1 MESLAGLSIETT
13 ILAPVA
19 LTWLLVGGAEG
30 KMMFDYPA
38 HVTWLLVAAG
48 LVSTVPLLCFT
59 AAARRLPYST
69 VGMLQF
75 LAPTLQFLIAV
86 TIYGEALTT
95 AHMTA
100 FGAIWFALTLY
111 TSSILK
117 RRRKPGPELC
127 EG

>member
-1 MESLAGLSIETT
+1 MM
-13 ILAPVA
+13 
-19 LTWLLVGGAEG
+19 GGAEG
-30 KMMFDYPA
+30 KMMADYSES
-38 HVTWLLVAAG
+38 VSWLLIAAG

-75 LAPTLQFLIAV
+75 LAPTLQFLVAV

-95 AHMTA
+95 AHMVA
-100 FGAIWFALTLY
+100 FGAIWFALILY
-111 TSSILK
+111 SSSILK